1 MLHMRSIDPDANQ
14 YLDQDPD
21 MQIMDLIAQDIAI
34 NPRVAPEYQ
43 NKLEP

>member
-34 NPRVAPEYQ
+34 NRRVVPEYQ